1 MKLWTILCC
10 LSLCSVVLAQW
21 LPAFAPNPSFETD
34 ANRDGEPD
42 GWTPALFRSPAV
54 AAWDRAVA
62 HSGHCSVR
70 VDNSLHP
77 TDTAWDANAGRWVQT
92 QTRPCRPGDRFT
104 LSVWIKTDLAAGK
117 ANAALCFTSG
127 GKWLSEIGTP
137 AVSGKTDW
145 TQYTAAITVPETAD
159 GVRVYLMTSGT
170 RGSVWFDDV
179 TVTYG
184 DRPQGNFRPVDIRS
198 ACTVGFTDDVDG
210 DGKGGWTDQ
219 GSNDARQLPLGD
231 QVFRTV
237 PFHIIDPATNGGRSC
252 IILRGRGRESLPASA
267 EFSVNEKADV
277 LYFLQADAWGGSA
290 DNLVAQY
297 VITFAD
303 GQSVTVPLRNGR
315 EIRDWH
321 QPADTAESAV
331 GWEGSNPQAPE
342 IGLMIYPWRNPR
354 PDVPIARVRLE
365 SVGQSVPILVAV
377 TAGDGPPILPELPLK
392 YEFTDTTGWY
402 EWNFALDDPTL
413 QEIDLSFLQDAPA
426 GKHGFLTAHPD
437 GHFYFEDG
445 TRARFFGTNLGGAR
459 CAPDKRMAELVAER
473 LSRYGVNLV
482 RLHSIDSQYAKI
494 IDYSKGNTQT
504 LDPEAM
510 DRYDYLVAQLL
521 KRGIY
526 VYFDL
531 LDYRGFLPGDGV
543 RDADVIQVRWEN
555 SIKGAS
561 IFDERMIELQ
571 KSFATALL
579 THRNPYTGRRYVDEP
594 GLAMQEITNE
604 NSLFYLHNQKLMLPS
619 YVADL
624 THRWNAWLK
633 QQYGDRAGLA
643 RAWSRNGVT
652 ALTAEEDPD
661 RGTVIL
667 PLRYLHT
674 DLRDAPFVGEKS
686 PARCS
691 DMVRFLYGLETAY
704 YQQMIA
710 HLRSLGLKCPITGTN
725 QDFCDASNRA
735 NALCDFTS
743 RNNYWC
749 HPDVDA
755 KPFQR
760 FNNLAVV
767 NSDLVVRSNPVA
779 EVASS
784 TAVGKPMVVPEFN
797 FPFPNEF
804 RAEALPLMAAYGRLQ
819 DWDGLLY
826 FAYDPD
832 RPALSNFGNQSDPVR
847 WGQVPMAALLFLR
860 GDISVARNTVH
871 VGVSLA
877 DTFATRRARGDD
889 TYSPYR
895 VLPYISRIRNA
906 YFDGAY
912 RGDADVVISS
922 GHTSSGDYSAAR
934 RAIVLADWPS
944 PTGAALTL
952 DRGLSARLT
961 IPGLMTA
968 PLTPPVVSERG
979 TFDTAIVDDALPKGA
994 SAITEGGR
1002 VVGYM
1007 DDRHVIFPC
1016 ASSLSARDPAWL
1028 HRLYL
1033 EAATRWGLP
1042 SAAPP
1047 EEAGRIFRSDTGEL
1061 ILDRVRGVF
1070 TAVAPN
1076 VRIATGFLGKAGP
1089 LDLGAVKVECST
1101 EFASISLISL
1111 DGKPV
1116 EQSSRLLLTA
1126 VGRAENT
1133 GQAFLNNHR
1142 SIPQFGKAPVIVEP
1156 IAGRV
1161 TLGGAGKLSAAPLDS
1176 RGQKLASG
1184 PLAVVADGGAQTV
1197 DLVSA
1202 HSPWILLERAQ

>member
-1 MKLWTILCC
+1 MKLWTLLVC
-10 LSLCSVVLAQW
+10 LVVCSAALAQW
-21 LPAFAPNPSFETD
+21 IPAFAPNPSFETD

-54 AAWDRAVA
+54 ATWDKIVA
-62 HSGHCSVR
+62 HSGQCSVR

-77 TDTAWDANAGRWVQT
+77 TDTAWDANAGRWVQA
-92 QTRPCRPGDRFT
+92 QVRPCKPGDLFT
-104 LSVWIKTDLAAGK
+104 LAVWMKTDLTAGK
-117 ANAALCFTSG
+117 ANAALCFTSA
-127 GKWLSEIGTP
+127 GKWLAEIGTP
-137 AVSGKTDW
+137 PVTGKTDW
-145 TQYTAAITVPETAD
+145 TLYTAKITAPETAD

-179 TVTYG
+179 SVTYG
-184 DRPQGNFRPVDIRS
+184 DKPQGNFRPIDIRS
-198 ACTVGFTDDVDG
+198 ACTVGFTDDVEG

-219 GSNDARQLPLGD
+219 GSNDARELPLGD
-231 QVFRTV
+231 QIFRTI
-237 PFHIIDPATNGGRSC
+237 PFHIIDPATNGNRSC
-252 IILRGRGRESLPASA
+252 IVLRGRGRESLPASA
-267 EFSVNEKADV
+267 EFPVNEKADV
-277 LYFLQADAWGGSA
+277 LYFLHADAWGGS
-290 DNLVAQY
+290 DENVVARY

-303 GQSVTVPLRNGR
+303 GQSVTVPLRNNR

-321 QPADTAESAV
+321 RPADTTESAV
-331 GWEGSNPQAPE
+331 GWQGKNPQAPE
-342 IGLMIYPWRNPR
+342 IGLMIFPWRNPR
-354 PDVPIARVRLE
+354 PDTAIARVRFE
-365 SVGQSVPILVAV
+365 FVGEAVPILVAV

-402 EWNFALDDPTL
+402 QWNFALDDPTL
-413 QEIDLSFLQDAPA
+413 KEIDLSFLLDPPA
-426 GKHGFLTAHPD
+426 GKHGFLTVHPD

-445 TRARFFGTNLGGAR
+445 TRARFFGTNLVGAR
-459 CAPDKRMAELVAER
+459 CAPDKQTAELIAER
-473 LSRYGVNLV
+473 LSRYGINLV
-482 RLHSIDSQYAKI
+482 RLHAIDARYANI

-504 LDPEAM
+504 LNPEAM

-543 RDADVIQVRWEN
+543 RDADIMQVRWEN

-561 IFDERMIELQ
+561 IFDERMLDLQ

-579 THRNPYTGRRYVDEP
+579 THVNPYTGRRYVDEP
-594 GLAMQEITNE
+594 GLAVQEITNE

-624 THRWNAWLK
+624 TRRWNAWLK
-633 QQYGDRAGLA
+633 DQYGDRKGLA
-643 RAWSRNGVT
+643 KAWSRGGET
-652 ALTAEEDPD
+652 ALTSDEDPD

-667 PLRYLHT
+667 PLKYLHS

-691 DMVRFLYGLETAY
+691 DMVRFLYELETAY
-704 YQQMIA
+704 YQKMIA

-760 FNNLAVV
+760 FSNLAVV
-767 NSDLVVRSNPVA
+767 NSDIVTRSNPVA

-784 TAVGKPMVVPEFN
+784 TVVGKPMVVPEFN

-860 GDISVARNTVH
+860 GDISVARNTIH
-871 VGVSLA
+871 IGVSLA
-877 DTFATRRARGDD
+877 DTFANRRPRASDAC
-889 TYSPYR
+889 SPYR
-895 VLPYISRIRNA
+895 VLPYISRLRNA
-906 YFDGAY
+906 YFDDAY
-912 RGDADVVISS
+912 QGDADVVISS
-922 GHTSSGDYSAAR
+922 GHTSSGNYSAAR

-944 PTGAALTL
+944 PTGAALIF
-952 DRGLSARLT
+952 DRGFSARLT
-961 IPGLMTA
+961 VPGLITA
-968 PLTPPVVSERG
+968 PLTPPVVTDRG
-979 TFDTAIVDDALPKGA
+979 SFDTEISPASLPAGA
-994 SAITEGGR
+994 SAILEGGK

-1007 DDRHVIFPC
+1007 DDRRVIFPC
-1016 ASSLSARDPAWL
+1016 ASALGAKDPAWL

-1033 EAATRWGLP
+1033 QAASRWGLP

-1047 EEAGRIFRSDTGEL
+1047 DEAGRVFRSDTGEL
-1061 ILDRVRGVF
+1061 VLDRVRGVF

-1076 VRIATGFLGKAGP
+1076 VRIATGFLGNAGP
-1089 LDLGAVKVECST
+1089 VDLGGVRVQCAT
-1101 EFASISLISL
+1101 NFASISLISL

-1116 EQSSRLLLTA
+1116 ERSARLLLTA
-1126 VGRAENT
+1126 VSRAENT
-1133 GQAFLNNHR
+1133 GQAFLNNR
-1142 SIPQFGKAPVIVEP
+1142 SAIPQFGRPPVIVEP
-1156 IAGRV
+1156 VACQV
-1161 TLGGAGKLSAAPLDS
+1161 TVPGASNLTATPLDS
-1176 RGQKLASG
+1176 RGQKVSIG
-1184 PLAVVADGGAQTV
+1184 PLAINSAAGGQTIDV
-1197 DLVSA
+1197 GSA
-1202 HSPWILLERAQ
+1202 HSPWILLERGQ